1 MSPQLQLQPYDAAIA
16 GVAESDQIGRVPG
29 KTNLQLGAEAAK
41 NALADA
47 GIDKSEVDAV
57 FTCGIGGGG
66 LLVQEFLGIQPR
78 YMDNTQ
84 VGGSSWVIDV
94 EHATAAIKAGL
105 IDVAILVHGEHG
117 YSARNLPRGF
127 EDWGG
132 RPYYPGG
139 QFETPFGVGA
149 APGGYAMACSQHMA
163 KYGTTHEQLAE
174 VAVAT
179 RKWAQMNP
187 KAMMRDPLTIDE
199 VLSSRWVAYPFHLL
213 DCCLVTDAAGAV
225 VIVSPERARSLAKK
239 PAWVLGTGEWS
250 THAGILSMPDYTVTP
265 AKYSGPQAFQMAG
278 VTHDDIDLAM
288 IYDSF
293 TYTVIATLESLGFC
307 GPGEGGAFVSNQR
320 TAPGGDFPMNTNG
333 GGLSYTHPGMYGIFT
348 MIEAVRQLRGEC
360 GERQLAKCD
369 IALCNGTGGELSSTG
384 TLILTTQGK

>member
-1 MSPQLQLQPYDAAIA
+1 MAQLQLEPYDAAIA

-29 KTNLQLGAEAAK
+29 KTNLQLAAEAAK

-57 FTCGIGGGG
+57 FTCGIGGG
-66 LLVQEFLGIQPR
+66 LLVQSYLGIQPR
-78 YMDNTQ
+78 YMDNTN

-94 EHATAAIKAGL
+94 EHAMVAIRAGL
-105 IDVAILVHGEHG
+105 IDVALIAHGEHG
-117 YSARNLPRGF
+117 YSARSLPERRGPF
-127 EDWGG
+127 SA
-132 RPYYPGG
+132 RPYYADG
-139 QFETPFGVGA
+139 QFEAPFGVGA
-149 APGGYAMACSQHMA
+149 APGSYAMACSTHMA
-163 KYGTTHEQLAE
+163 RYGTTSEQLAE

-187 KAMMRDPLTIDE
+187 KAMMREPLTIDD
-199 VLSSRWVAYPFHLL
+199 VLSSRWIAYPLHLY

-225 VIVSPERARSLAKK
+225 VVVSPRKAAELRKK
-239 PAWVLGTGEWS
+239 PAWILGTGECS

-265 AKYSGPQAFQMAG
+265 AKRSGEQAMRMAG
-278 VTHDDIDLAM
+278 VTHKDFDLTM

-307 GPGEGGAFVSNQR
+307 KPGEGGLFVSGQR

-333 GGLSYTHPGMYGIFT
+333 GGLSYTHPGMYGIFLLL
-348 MIEAVRQLRGEC
+348 EAVRQLRGEC
-360 GERQLAKCD
+360 GERQLKKCD
-369 IALCNGTGGELSSTG
+369 LVLCNGTGGELSSTG
-384 TLILTTQGK
+384 TLILTNRGK